1 MKHQAAPP
9 GAAFFLLFPGD
20 WHTIGEERMMTVYRK
35 IKKGL
40 LIALALLLVFTAVFG
55 IYVGDYYHADLDAI
69 QNNSLQMDYE
79 RMERLE
85 DGSLVF
91 YPEAYDS
98 AVIFY
103 PGGKV
108 EALAYIPLMESL
120 AREGVLT
127 VLMPMPFNLAVL
139 AKNAAEGIP
148 EQFPEVENW
157 YMAGHSL
164 GGSMAASFAA
174 ENTAWVDGLIL
185 LAAYSTDPVALPVLS
200 IYGSSDGVMNQEKYR
215 QYHPNLPELTEQIID
230 GGNHAGFGFYG
241 PQEGDGEA
249 SISREE
255 QIARTAELM
264 AEFVK

>member
-1 MKHQAAPP
+1 M
-9 GAAFFLLFPGD
+9 
-20 WHTIGEERMMTVYRK
+20 YRK

-40 LIALALLLVFTAVFG
+40 LIAFAVFLVIAVVFG
-55 IYVGDYYHADLDAI
+55 LYAGDYYHADLEAI
-69 QNNSLQMDYE
+69 QELSLEVDYE

-91 YPEAYDS
+91 CPAEYDS

-108 EALAYIPLMESL
+108 EALAYIPLMEHC
-120 AREGVLT
+120 AREGVLA

-139 AKNAAEGIP
+139 AKDAAASIP
-148 EQFPEVENW
+148 EQFPEVEHW
-157 YMAGHSL
+157 YMVGHSL

-174 ENTAWVDGLIL
+174 ENTAWVEGLIL
-185 LAAYSTDPVALPVLS
+185 LAAYSTEPLEIPVLS
-200 IYGSSDGVMNQEKYR
+200 IRGSEDGVLNMEKYEKYR
-215 QYHPNLPELTEQIID
+215 DNLPADFEEHILE

-241 PQEGDGEA
+241 PQEGDGTA
-249 SISREE
+249 AISSRE
-255 QIARTAELM
+255 QIAGTAKLI

>member
-1 MKHQAAPP
+1 
-9 GAAFFLLFPGD
+9 
-20 WHTIGEERMMTVYRK
+20 MMNVYRK

-40 LIALALLLVFTAVFG
+40 LIALAVLLVFTAVFG
-55 IYVGDYYHADLDAI
+55 IYAGDYYHADLEAI
-69 QNNSLQMDYE
+69 QDNALKMDYE

-91 YPEAYDS
+91 YPGEYDS

-120 AREGVLT
+120 AQEGVLA

-185 LAAYSTDPVALPVLS
+185 LAAYSTDPVELPVLS
-200 IYGSSDGVMNQEKYR
+200 IYGSEDGVLNMEKYKKYR
-215 QYHPNLPELTEQIID
+215 ANLPELTEQIID

-249 SISREE
+249 SISRQE
-255 QIARTAELM
+255 QIEQTARLM
-264 AEFVK
+264 AEFVR

>member
-1 MKHQAAPP
+1 M
-9 GAAFFLLFPGD
+9 
-20 WHTIGEERMMTVYRK
+20 RVYRK
-35 IKKGL
+35 IKKAL
-40 LIALALLLVFTAVFG
+40 LIALAVLLVFTAVFG
-55 IYVGDYYHADLDAI
+55 IYAGDYYHADLDAI
-69 QNNSLQMDYE
+69 QNNSLRMDYE

-91 YPEAYDS
+91 YPAAYDS

-108 EALAYIPLMESL
+108 EVLAYIPLMESL
-120 AREGVLT
+120 TREGVLT

-148 EQFPEVENW
+148 EQFPEVQDW

-200 IYGSSDGVMNQEKYR
+200 IYGSSDGVMNQEKYQ
-215 QYHPNLPELTEQIID
+215 QYRANLPELTEQIID
-230 GGNHAGFGFYG
+230 GGNHAGFAFYG

-255 QIARTAELM
+255 QITRTAELM
-264 AEFVK
+264 AAFVK

>member
-1 MKHQAAPP
+1 
-9 GAAFFLLFPGD
+9 
-20 WHTIGEERMMTVYRK
+20 MTVYRK

-40 LIALALLLVFTAVFG
+40 LIALAVLLLFTAVFG
-55 IYVGDYYHADLDAI
+55 IYAGDYYHADLEAI

-91 YPEAYDS
+91 YPAAYDS

-108 EALAYIPLMESL
+108 EALAYIPLMEQL

-164 GGSMAASFAA
+164 GGSIAASFAA

-200 IYGSSDGVMNQEKYR
+200 IYGSNDGVMNQEKYR
-215 QYHPNLPELTEQIID
+215 QYRPNLPELTEQIID

-249 SISREE
+249 TISREE
-255 QIARTAELM
+255 QIARTTELM
-264 AEFVK
+264 VAFVK

>member
-1 MKHQAAPP
+1 M
-9 GAAFFLLFPGD
+9 
-20 WHTIGEERMMTVYRK
+20 YRK

-40 LIALALLLVFTAVFG
+40 LIAFAVFLVIAVVFG
-55 IYVGDYYHADLDAI
+55 LYAGDYYHADLEAI
-69 QNNSLQMDYE
+69 QELSLEVEYE

-91 YPEAYDS
+91 CPAEYDS

-108 EALAYIPLMESL
+108 EALAYIPLMEHC
-120 AREGVLT
+120 AREGVLA

-139 AKNAAEGIP
+139 AKDAAASIP
-148 EQFPEVENW
+148 EQFPEVEHW

-174 ENTAWVDGLIL
+174 ENTAWVEGVIL
-185 LAAYSTDPVALPVLS
+185 LAAYSTEPLEIPVLS
-200 IYGSSDGVMNQEKYR
+200 IRGSEDGVLNMEKYEKYR
-215 QYHPNLPELTEQIID
+215 TNLPAGFEEHILE

-241 PQEGDGEA
+241 PQEGDGTA
-249 SISREE
+249 TISSRE
-255 QIARTAELM
+255 QIAGTAKLI

>member
-1 MKHQAAPP
+1 
-9 GAAFFLLFPGD
+9 
-20 WHTIGEERMMTVYRK
+20 MMTVYRK

-40 LIALALLLVFTAVFG
+40 MIALAVLLVFTAVFG
-55 IYVGDYYHADLDAI
+55 IYAGDYYHADLDAI
-69 QNNSLQMDYE
+69 QNNSLRMDYE

-91 YPEAYDS
+91 YPAAYDS

-108 EALAYIPLMESL
+108 EVLAYIPLMESL

-185 LAAYSTDPVALPVLS
+185 LAAYSTDPVVLPVLS
-200 IYGSSDGVMNQEKYR
+200 IYGSNDGVMNPEKYR
-215 QYHPNLPELTEQIID
+215 QYRPNLPELTEQIID
-230 GGNHAGFGFYG
+230 GGNHAGFAFYG

-255 QIARTAELM
+255 QITRTAELM

>member
-1 MKHQAAPP
+1 
-9 GAAFFLLFPGD
+9 
-20 WHTIGEERMMTVYRK
+20 MMTVYRK

-40 LIALALLLVFTAVFG
+40 MIALAVLLVFTAVFG
-55 IYVGDYYHADLDAI
+55 IYAGDYYHADLDAI
-69 QNNSLQMDYE
+69 QNNSLRMDYE

-91 YPEAYDS
+91 YPAAYDS

-120 AREGVLT
+120 AEEGVLT

-185 LAAYSTDPVALPVLS
+185 LAAYSTDPVVLPVLS
-200 IYGSSDGVMNQEKYR
+200 IYGSNDGVMNPEKYR
-215 QYHPNLPELTEQIID
+215 QYRPNLPELTEQITD

-249 SISREE
+249 SISRQE
-255 QIARTAELM
+255 QIEQTARLM
-264 AEFVK
+264 AEFVR

>member
-1 MKHQAAPP
+1 M
-9 GAAFFLLFPGD
+9 
-20 WHTIGEERMMTVYRK
+20 YRK

-40 LIALALLLVFTAVFG
+40 LIFLAVVLAVSMAFG
-55 IYVGDYYHADLDAI
+55 VYAGQYYHADLEAI
-69 QNNSLQMDYE
+69 QDQSLHMDYE

-91 YPEAYDS
+91 YPAQYQS

-108 EALAYIPLMESL
+108 EALAYIPLMEHL
-120 AREGVLT
+120 AQEGVLA

-139 AKNAAEGIP
+139 AKDAAAGIP
-148 EQFPEVENW
+148 EQFPEVESW

-164 GGSMAASFAA
+164 GGSMAASFAG

-185 LAAYSTDPVALPVLS
+185 LAAYSTDPVDVPVLS
-200 IYGSSDGVMNQEKYR
+200 ICGSEDGVLNMEKYDKYR
-215 QYHPNLPELTEQIID
+215 PNLAELTEVVLE
-230 GGNHAGFGFYG
+230 GGNHAGFGLYG
-241 PQEGDGEA
+241 PQEGDGTA
-249 SISREE
+249 SMTNQQ
-255 QIARTAELM
+255 QIARTAELI

>member
-1 MKHQAAPP
+1 M
-9 GAAFFLLFPGD
+9 
-20 WHTIGEERMMTVYRK
+20 YRK

-40 LIALALLLVFTAVFG
+40 LIAFAVFLAAAVVFG
-55 IYVGDYYHADLDAI
+55 LYAGDYYHADQEAI
-69 QNNSLQMDYE
+69 QELSLEVEYE
-79 RMERLE
+79 WMERLE

-91 YPEAYDS
+91 CPAEYDS

-108 EALAYIPLMESL
+108 EALAYIPLMEHC
-120 AREGVLT
+120 AREGVLA

-139 AKNAAEGIP
+139 AKDAAASIP
-148 EQFPEVENW
+148 EQFPEVEHW

-174 ENTAWVDGLIL
+174 ENTAWVEGVIL
-185 LAAYSTDPVALPVLS
+185 LAAYSTELLEIPVLS
-200 IYGSSDGVMNQEKYR
+200 IYGSEDGVLNMEKYEKYR
-215 QYHPNLPELTEQIID
+215 TNLPADFEEHILE

-241 PQEGDGEA
+241 PQEGDGTA
-249 SISREE
+249 TISGRE
-255 QIARTAELM
+255 QIAGTAKLI

>member
-1 MKHQAAPP
+1 M
-9 GAAFFLLFPGD
+9 
-20 WHTIGEERMMTVYRK
+20 RVYRK

-40 LIALALLLVFTAVFG
+40 LIALAVLLVFTAVFG
-55 IYVGDYYHADLDAI
+55 IYAGDYYHADLDAI
-69 QNNSLQMDYE
+69 QNNSLHMDYE

-91 YPEAYDS
+91 YPAAYDS

-103 PGGKV
+103 PGSKV

-174 ENTAWVDGLIL
+174 ENTAWVDGLVL

-200 IYGSSDGVMNQEKYR
+200 IYGSSDGVMNQEKYQ
-215 QYHPNLPELTEQIID
+215 QYRPNLPKLTEQIID
-230 GGNHAGFGFYG
+230 GGNNAGFGFYG

-264 AEFVK
+264 AEFVN

>member
-1 MKHQAAPP
+1 
-9 GAAFFLLFPGD
+9 
-20 WHTIGEERMMTVYRK
+20 MMRVYRK

-40 LIALALLLVFTAVFG
+40 LIALAVLLVFTAVFG
-55 IYVGDYYHADLDAI
+55 IYAGDYYHADLDAI
-69 QNNSLQMDYE
+69 QNNSLHMDYE

-91 YPEAYDS
+91 YPAAYDS

-174 ENTAWVDGLIL
+174 ENTAWVDGLVL

-200 IYGSSDGVMNQEKYR
+200 IYGSSDGVMNQEKYQ
-215 QYHPNLPELTEQIID
+215 QYRPNLPKLTEQIID
-230 GGNHAGFGFYG
+230 GGNNAGFGFYG

-264 AEFVK
+264 AEFVR

>member
-1 MKHQAAPP
+1 M
-9 GAAFFLLFPGD
+9 
-20 WHTIGEERMMTVYRK
+20 YRK

-40 LIALALLLVFTAVFG
+40 LIFLAVVLAVSMAFG
-55 IYVGDYYHADLDAI
+55 VYAGQYYHADLEAI
-69 QNNSLQMDYE
+69 QDQSLQVEYE

-91 YPEAYDS
+91 YPAEYDS

-108 EALAYIPLMESL
+108 EALAYIPLMEHL
-120 AREGVLT
+120 AQEGVLA

-139 AKNAAEGIP
+139 AKDAAEGIP
-148 EQFPEVENW
+148 ELFPEVESW

-164 GGSMAASFAA
+164 GGSMAASFAG

-185 LAAYSTDPVALPVLS
+185 LAAYSTDPVDVPVLS
-200 IYGSSDGVMNQEKYR
+200 ICGSEDGVLNMDKYDKYR
-215 QYHPNLPELTEQIID
+215 SNLAELTEVVLE

-241 PQEGDGEA
+241 PQEGDGAA
-249 SISREE
+249 SITNLE
-255 QIARTAELM
+255 QISRTAVQI

>member
-1 MKHQAAPP
+1 MQ
-9 GAAFFLLFPGD
+9 
-20 WHTIGEERMMTVYRK
+20 MYRK

-40 LIALALLLVFTAVFG
+40 LILLAVVLAVSMAFG
-55 IYVGDYYHADLDAI
+55 VYAGQYYHADLEAI
-69 QNNSLQMDYE
+69 QDQSLQVEYE

-91 YPEAYDS
+91 YPAEYDS

-108 EALAYIPLMESL
+108 EALAYIPLMEHL
-120 AREGVLT
+120 AQEGVLA

-139 AKNAAEGIP
+139 AKDAAAGIP
-148 EQFPEVENW
+148 EQFPEVESW

-164 GGSMAASFAA
+164 GGSMAASFAG

-185 LAAYSTDPVALPVLS
+185 LAAYSTDPVDVPVLS
-200 IYGSSDGVMNQEKYR
+200 IYGSEDGVLNMDKYDKYR
-215 QYHPNLPELTEQIID
+215 SNLAELTEVVLE

-241 PQEGDGEA
+241 PQEGDGTA
-249 SISREE
+249 SMTNQQ
-255 QIARTAELM
+255 QIAQTAKLM

>member
-1 MKHQAAPP
+1 
-9 GAAFFLLFPGD
+9 
-20 WHTIGEERMMTVYRK
+20 MMQTYRK

-40 LIALALLLVFTAVFG
+40 LFFLAVVLAVSMAFG
-55 IYVGDYYHADLDAI
+55 VYAGQYYHADLEAI
-69 QNNSLQMDYE
+69 QDQSLQVDYE

-91 YPEAYDS
+91 YPAEYDS

-108 EALAYIPLMESL
+108 EALAYIPLMEHL
-120 AREGVLT
+120 AQEGVLA

-139 AKNAAEGIP
+139 AKDAAAGIP
-148 EQFPEVENW
+148 ELFPEVEHW

-164 GGSMAASFAA
+164 GGSMAASFAG

-185 LAAYSTDPVALPVLS
+185 LAAYSTDPVDVPVLS
-200 IYGSSDGVMNQEKYR
+200 IYGSEDGVLNMDKYDKYR
-215 QYHPNLPELTEQIID
+215 SNLAELTEVVLE

-241 PQEGDGEA
+241 PQEEDGTA
-249 SISREE
+249 SMTNQQ
-255 QIARTAELM
+255 QIARTAELI

>member
-1 MKHQAAPP
+1 
-9 GAAFFLLFPGD
+9 
-20 WHTIGEERMMTVYRK
+20 MMRVYRK

-40 LIALALLLVFTAVFG
+40 LIALVVLLVFTAVFG
-55 IYVGDYYHADLDAI
+55 IYAGDYYHADLEAVQD
-69 QNNSLQMDYE
+69 NSLRMAYD

-91 YPEAYDS
+91 YPVAYDS

-108 EALAYIPLMESL
+108 EALAYIPLMEQL

-148 EQFPEVENW
+148 AQFPEVENW

-185 LAAYSTDPVALPVLS
+185 LAAYSTDPVELPVLS
-200 IYGSSDGVMNQEKYR
+200 IYGSNDGVMNQDKYQ
-215 QYHPNLPELTEQIID
+215 QYRANLPELTEQIID

-255 QIARTAELM
+255 QIAQTAELM
-264 AEFVK
+264 AAFVK

>member
-1 MKHQAAPP
+1 M
-9 GAAFFLLFPGD
+9 
-20 WHTIGEERMMTVYRK
+20 RMYRK

-40 LIALALLLVFTAVFG
+40 LIALAVLLVFTAVFG
-55 IYVGDYYHADLDAI
+55 IYAGDYYHADLEAI
-69 QNNSLQMDYE
+69 QNNSLHMDYE

-91 YPEAYDS
+91 YPAEYDS

-103 PGGKV
+103 PGSKV
-108 EALAYIPLMESL
+108 EALAYIPLMEQL
-120 AREGVLT
+120 AQEGVLS

-148 EQFPEVENW
+148 AQFPEVEHW
-157 YMAGHSL
+157 HMAGHAL

-200 IYGSSDGVMNQEKYR
+200 IYGSADGVMNREKYR
-215 QYHPNLPELTEQIID
+215 QYRPNLPKLTEQIID

-241 PQEGDGEA
+241 PLEGDGA
-249 SISREE
+249 AAISREE
-255 QIARTAELM
+255 QIALTAELM
-264 AEFVK
+264 AEFMK

>member
-1 MKHQAAPP
+1 M
-9 GAAFFLLFPGD
+9 
-20 WHTIGEERMMTVYRK
+20 YRK

-40 LIALALLLVFTAVFG
+40 LILLAVMLAVSMAFG
-55 IYVGDYYHADLDAI
+55 VYAGQYYHADLEAI
-69 QNNSLQMDYE
+69 QDQSLQVEYE

-91 YPEAYDS
+91 YPAQYQS

-103 PGGKV
+103 PGGRV
-108 EALAYIPLMESL
+108 EALAYIPLMEHL
-120 AREGVLT
+120 AQEGVLA

-139 AKNAAEGIP
+139 AKDAAAGIP
-148 EQFPEVENW
+148 EQFPEVESW

-164 GGSMAASFAA
+164 GGSMAASFAG

-185 LAAYSTDPVALPVLS
+185 LAAYSTDPVDVPVLS
-200 IYGSSDGVMNQEKYR
+200 ICGSEDGVLNMDKYDKYR
-215 QYHPNLPELTEQIID
+215 SNLAELTEVVLE

-241 PQEGDGEA
+241 PQEGDGAA
-249 SISREE
+249 SITNLE
-255 QIARTAELM
+255 QISRTAVQI

>member
-1 MKHQAAPP
+1 M
-9 GAAFFLLFPGD
+9 
-20 WHTIGEERMMTVYRK
+20 YRK

-40 LIALALLLVFTAVFG
+40 LIAFAVFLVIAVVFG
-55 IYVGDYYHADLDAI
+55 LYAGDYYHADLEAI
-69 QNNSLQMDYE
+69 QELSLEVEYE

-91 YPEAYDS
+91 WPAEYDS

-108 EALAYIPLMESL
+108 EALAYIPLMEHC
-120 AREGVLT
+120 AREGVLA

-139 AKNAAEGIP
+139 AKDAAASIP
-148 EQFPEVENW
+148 EQFPEVEHW

-174 ENTAWVDGLIL
+174 ENTAWVEGLIL
-185 LAAYSTDPVALPVLS
+185 LAAYSTEPLEIPVLS
-200 IYGSSDGVMNQEKYR
+200 IRGSEDGVLNMEKYEKYR
-215 QYHPNLPELTEQIID
+215 TNLPADFEEHILE

-241 PQEGDGEA
+241 PQEGDGTA
-249 SISREE
+249 TISSRE
-255 QIARTAELM
+255 QIAGTAERIGAFIAGLPI
-264 AEFVK
+264 A

>member
-1 MKHQAAPP
+1 M
-9 GAAFFLLFPGD
+9 
-20 WHTIGEERMMTVYRK
+20 YRK

-40 LIALALLLVFTAVFG
+40 LIALAVFLVIAVVFG
-55 IYVGDYYHADLDAI
+55 LYAGDYYHAELEAI
-69 QNNSLQMDYE
+69 QELSLEVEYE

-91 YPEAYDS
+91 CPAEYDS

-108 EALAYIPLMESL
+108 EALAYIPLMEHC
-120 AREGVLT
+120 AREGVLA

-139 AKNAAEGIP
+139 AKDAAASIP
-148 EQFPEVENW
+148 EQFPEVEHW

-174 ENTAWVDGLIL
+174 ENTAWVEGLIL
-185 LAAYSTDPVALPVLS
+185 LAAYSTEPLEIPVLS
-200 IYGSSDGVMNQEKYR
+200 IRGSEARVLNMEKYEKYR
-215 QYHPNLPELTEQIID
+215 TNLPADLEEHILE

-241 PQEGDGEA
+241 PQEGDGTA
-249 SISREE
+249 TISSRE
-255 QIARTAELM
+255 QIAGTAERIGAFIAGLPI
-264 AEFVK
+264 A

>member
-1 MKHQAAPP
+1 M
-9 GAAFFLLFPGD
+9 
-20 WHTIGEERMMTVYRK
+20 YRK

-40 LIALALLLVFTAVFG
+40 LILLAVMLAVSMAFG
-55 IYVGDYYHADLDAI
+55 VYAGQYYHADLEAI
-69 QNNSLQMDYE
+69 QDQSLQVEYE

-91 YPEAYDS
+91 YPAEYDS

-108 EALAYIPLMESL
+108 EALAYIPLMEHL
-120 AREGVLT
+120 AQEGVLA

-139 AKNAAEGIP
+139 AKDAAAGIP
-148 EQFPEVENW
+148 EQFPEVESW

-164 GGSMAASFAA
+164 GGSMAASFAG

-185 LAAYSTDPVALPVLS
+185 LAAYSTDPVDVPVLS
-200 IYGSSDGVMNQEKYR
+200 ICGSEDGVLNMDKYDKYR
-215 QYHPNLPELTEQIID
+215 SNLAELTEVVLE

-241 PQEGDGEA
+241 PQEGDGAA
-249 SISREE
+249 SITNLE
-255 QIARTAELM
+255 QISRTAVQI

>member
-1 MKHQAAPP
+1 M
-9 GAAFFLLFPGD
+9 
-20 WHTIGEERMMTVYRK
+20 RVYRK

-40 LIALALLLVFTAVFG
+40 LIALAVLLVFTAVFG
-55 IYVGDYYHADLDAI
+55 IYAGDYYHADLDAI
-69 QNNSLQMDYE
+69 QKNSLQMDYE

-91 YPEAYDS
+91 YPAAYDS

-103 PGGKV
+103 PGVKV
-108 EALAYIPLMESL
+108 EALAYIPLMESI
-120 AREGVLT
+120 AEEGVLT

-148 EQFPEVENW
+148 AQFPEVENW

-164 GGSMAASFAA
+164 GGRMAASFAA

-200 IYGSSDGVMNQEKYR
+200 IYGSSDGVMNQEKYQR
-215 QYHPNLPELTEQIID
+215 YRPNLPKLTEQIID

-249 SISREE
+249 SISRQE
-255 QIARTAELM
+255 QIEQTARLM
-264 AEFVK
+264 AEFVR

>member
-1 MKHQAAPP
+1 M
-9 GAAFFLLFPGD
+9 
-20 WHTIGEERMMTVYRK
+20 RVYRK

-40 LIALALLLVFTAVFG
+40 LIALAVLLVFTAVFG
-55 IYVGDYYHADLDAI
+55 IYAGDYYHADLDAI
-69 QNNSLQMDYE
+69 QNNSLHMDYE

-91 YPEAYDS
+91 YPAAYDS

-103 PGGKV
+103 PGRKV

-120 AREGVLT
+120 AEEGVLT
-127 VLMPMPFNLAVL
+127 VLMSMPFNLAVL

-174 ENTAWVDGLIL
+174 ENTAWVDGLVL

-200 IYGSSDGVMNQEKYR
+200 IYGSSDGVMNQEKYQ
-215 QYHPNLPELTEQIID
+215 QYRPNLPKLTEQIID
-230 GGNHAGFGFYG
+230 GGNNAGFGFYG

-255 QIARTAELM
+255 QITRTAELI

>member
-1 MKHQAAPP
+1 MQ
-9 GAAFFLLFPGD
+9 
-20 WHTIGEERMMTVYRK
+20 MYRK

-40 LIALALLLVFTAVFG
+40 LIFLAVVLAVSMAFG
-55 IYVGDYYHADLDAI
+55 VYAGQYYHADLEAI
-69 QNNSLQMDYE
+69 QDQSLQVEYE

-91 YPEAYDS
+91 YPAEYDS

-108 EALAYIPLMESL
+108 EALAYIPLMEHL
-120 AREGVLT
+120 AQEGVLA

-139 AKNAAEGIP
+139 AKDAAAGIP
-148 EQFPEVENW
+148 EQFPEVESW

-164 GGSMAASFAA
+164 GGSMAASFAG

-185 LAAYSTDPVALPVLS
+185 LAAYSTDPVDVPVLS
-200 IYGSSDGVMNQEKYR
+200 ICGSEDGVLNMDKYDKYR
-215 QYHPNLPELTEQIID
+215 SNLAELTEVVLE

-241 PQEGDGEA
+241 PQEGDGAA
-249 SISREE
+249 SITNLE
-255 QIARTAELM
+255 QISRTAVQI